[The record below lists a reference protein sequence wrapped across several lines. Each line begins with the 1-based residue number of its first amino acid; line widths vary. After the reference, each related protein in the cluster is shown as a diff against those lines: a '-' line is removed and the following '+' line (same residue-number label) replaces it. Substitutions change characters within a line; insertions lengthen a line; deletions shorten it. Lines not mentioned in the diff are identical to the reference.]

1 MTVLFDYIESLL
13 GQVEPV
19 PDAHVKEVVDAQHEL
34 GELGASHRGGLLRSH
49 L

>member
-1 MTVLFDYIESLL
+1 MITAALL

-19 PDAHVKEVVDAQHEL
+19 ADAHVVEVVDAQHEL
-34 GELGASHRGGLLRSH
+34 RELGARHLGGLWCGH